1 MRKRFE
7 QQYSLGIIKI
17 EDTKIDLQ
25 SRTAFTKLLLALKKL
40 YTTPKYNDKIFRL
53 LERKIILPKQ
63 KTGRKGMNL
72 WQIFVLAQTRMAKNI
87 SYDELYDL
95 ANHHS
100 ALRQILG
107 IATTWEFEN
116 IKLKYQ
122 NIVDNVKL
130 LDDATLKE
138 INLVIIEMAHDII
151 KKKEVES
158 LNLKTDSF
166 VVESNVHYPTDYNLL
181 WDSARKTID
190 TVKKLLKKSNVKGWR
205 KINSWYREL
214 KNMMREISQ
223 SSKKKEETR
232 KKLFE
237 QYLQKAKLFSKKIHN
252 ELQNL
257 PLQDNKDLALHY
269 ELDYYIKML
278 DKHIDLLERRVIK
291 EEKIP
296 HSEKLFSIFETY
308 SEWIT
313 KGKRNPSFEIGK
325 NLSITTDQFHFIID
339 HHIMEHQTDSEVV
352 VIIADKILNNY
363 KVSSWSFDKGFFSKE
378 NKELLGLYIDNVI
391 MPKKG
396 RLNKKEYQEEHQKE
410 FKKLRNKHSAV
421 ESNIN
426 ELEHRGLNR
435 CPDKGYKHFKN
446 YIALAVCSYN
456 LHRIGAELLRQ
467 ERLIL
472 KRKQL
477 KSVA

>member
-7 QQYSLGIIKI
+7 PQYSLGVLKI
-17 EDTKIDLQ
+17 EDAEIDLQ
-25 SRTAFTKLLLALKKL
+25 SRTAFTKLLLSLKKL
-40 YTTPKYNDKIFRL
+40 YTTPKYNDKIFKI
-53 LERKIILPKQ
+53 LEKKIILPKQ

-95 ANHHS
+95 ANNHS
-100 ALRQILG
+100 SLRQLLG
-107 IATTWEFEN
+107 IATTWEFED

-130 LDDATLKE
+130 LDDNTLKE
-138 INLVIIEMAHDII
+138 INDVIIEMAHDII
-151 KKKEVES
+151 KKKEEEP

-190 TVKKLLKKSNVKGWR
+190 SVKKLLKKYDIKGWR
-205 KINSWYREL
+205 KVNYWYQEL
-214 KNMMREISQ
+214 KNMMRAISQ

-232 KKLFE
+232 KKLIE
-237 QYLQKAKLFSKKIHN
+237 DYLQKAKLFSKKIHN
-252 ELQNL
+252 ELKNL
-257 PLQDNKDLALHY
+257 PLQDDKDLLMHY

-278 DKHIDLLERRVIK
+278 DKHINLLERRVIK
-291 EEKIP
+291 GEKIP
-296 HSEKLFSIFETY
+296 HSEKMFSIFETY

-339 HHIMEHQTDSEVV
+339 YHIMEYETDSEVV
-352 VIIADKILNNY
+352 LLIADKILNNH
-363 KVSSWSFDKGFFSKE
+363 KVSSWSFDKGYFSKE
-378 NKELLGLYIDNVI
+378 NKELLGLYIDNVV

-396 RLNKKEYQEEHQKE
+396 KLNKKEYQEEHQKE

-421 ESNIN
+421 ESNVN
-426 ELEHRGLNR
+426 ELEHRGLNK
-435 CPDKGYKHFKN
+435 CPDKGYQHFKN
-446 YIALAVCSYN
+446 YIGQAVCAYN
-456 LHRIGAELLRQ
+456 LCRIGAELLRQ
-467 ERLIL
+467 ERLRQKLLRL
-472 KRKQL
+472 KN
-477 KSVA
+477 AA